1 MLEQIII
8 PIKPGIALPE
18 GGNALLATEAD
29 CLAPIIIR
37 IMTVALRRGGE
48 CQV

>member
-18 GGNALLATEAD
+18 GGNALLAMEAD
-29 CLAPIIIR
+29 CLAPNHHEDNDS
-37 IMTVALRRGGE
+37 GSEEG
-48 CQV
+48 